1 MPSKNFVAYYRV
13 STAKQADS
21 NLSMEAQCHAVE
33 GYVRQTGGTIL
44 ASFVEV
50 ESGKRSD
57 RPELAK
63 ALEAAKRAKAT
74 LVIAKLDRLARN
86 VAFIA
91 RLMDAGT
98 EFVAVDQP
106 HASRLTLHILS
117 AFAEDEGR
125 RISERTKAALAAARR
140 RGVRL
145 GGWHRVA
152 TDADRKLAAAAKTAT
167 ANAKARDLAPTV
179 RNLQAEG
186 LTSLRAIAGR
196 LTALGI
202 PTPGGIGK
210 DNIPTGHGAACWS
223 GMQVKRLLTR
233 LATIETSTQ

>member
-1 MPSKNFVAYYRV
+1 MSNRDYYGYYRV
-13 STAKQADS
+13 STTKQADS
-21 NLSMEAQCHAVE
+21 NLSMEAQRHAVE
-33 GYVRQTGGTIL
+33 SYVRQTGGTIL
-44 ASFVEV
+44 GSFVEV

-125 RISERTKAALAAARR
+125 RISERTKAALAAAKR

-145 GGWHRVA
+145 GGWNRVA
-152 TDADRKLAAAAKTAT
+152 TDADRKLAAAAKTAM

-179 RNLQAEG
+179 RTIQADG
-186 LTSLRAIAGR
+186 VTSFRAIAGR
-196 LTALGI
+196 LNALGI

-210 DNIPTGHGAACWS
+210 DNTPTGHGAACWS

-233 LATIETSTQ
+233 ISAIATPTP